1 MGWLTNWQYRQQI
14 TISSNNIGLSGDLN
28 NVPVVVHVPSTNT
41 NFWTN
46 IKTDGT
52 DVRFT
57 LSDGTTLLSFEIESF
72 DNTGDDAWYHI
83 KVPTLTSA
91 SATNIYV
98 YYGNAGATSGEDITG
113 TWNSTFKAVYH
124 LNVDKA
130 AGAFVDSTSNSNNG
144 TNTAS
149 TDTAG
154 QVDRCRNF
162 TATQYITV
170 NDSDSLSFGNGTTDQ
185 PFTIAFSIN
194 LTSLSGYPG
203 ISKGSSGGDVEW
215 LVGTDATTGKP
226 FMSIYSKTGGG
237 FASPRIGRLA
247 SNALSTGVFYRMVAT
262 YDGSAVDTGIKI
274 FIDGAE
280 ITTASNNN
288 GIYNKTNNS
297 ATSVY
302 INRIFGASDN
312 GGSFKWDEAF
322 ICQEQWSL
330 DRIKADNQSVVG
342 SWLSFGSQVSEVNI
356 SPSAATFNFT
366 GKIPSLSVVPPII
379 VAIPSVVF
387 NFSRYAPGVRTS
399 DTGIGIPKADFN
411 FTEEIPTVGITLN
424 QYITIPQVGGNFIFD
439 TKIPVVI
446 LTNMEEEI
454 TWGLFDAN
462 GNAII
467 GESANTI
474 IKVRRRQNGYL
485 LDWSDNV
492 FKISGG
498 SLPSTTLTELDSIGF
513 AGYYYKI
520 LNVGVWPD
528 GWYVIGTTYNGTPK
542 QNGSVEML
550 IKGGQISEG
559 YNSSNLNMTLSTVN
573 DNVLTRLATSAY
585 TAPDNNKIAF
595 VEKWILNKLI
605 ENPVGDSITLY
616 DDDGITPLK
625 TWAYNSATKTRSKAA

>member
-154 QVDRCRNF
+154 QVNRCRNF

-247 SNALSTGVFYRMVAT
+247 SNALSTGVFY
-262 YDGSAVDTGIKI
+262 
-274 FIDGAE
+274 
-280 ITTASNNN
+280 
-288 GIYNKTNNS
+288 
-297 ATSVY
+297 
-302 INRIFGASDN
+302 
-312 GGSFKWDEAF
+312 
-322 ICQEQWSL
+322 
-330 DRIKADNQSVVG
+330 
-342 SWLSFGSQVSEVNI
+342 
-356 SPSAATFNFT
+356 
-366 GKIPSLSVVPPII
+366 
-379 VAIPSVVF
+379 
-387 NFSRYAPGVRTS
+387 
-399 DTGIGIPKADFN
+399 
-411 FTEEIPTVGITLN
+411 
-424 QYITIPQVGGNFIFD
+424 
-439 TKIPVVI
+439 
-446 LTNMEEEI
+446 
-454 TWGLFDAN
+454 
-462 GNAII
+462 
-467 GESANTI
+467 
-474 IKVRRRQNGYL
+474 
-485 LDWSDNV
+485 
-492 FKISGG
+492 
-498 SLPSTTLTELDSIGF
+498 
-513 AGYYYKI
+513 
-520 LNVGVWPD
+520 
-528 GWYVIGTTYNGTPK
+528 
-542 QNGSVEML
+542 
-550 IKGGQISEG
+550 
-559 YNSSNLNMTLSTVN
+559 
-573 DNVLTRLATSAY
+573 
-585 TAPDNNKIAF
+585 
-595 VEKWILNKLI
+595 
-605 ENPVGDSITLY
+605 
-616 DDDGITPLK
+616 
-625 TWAYNSATKTRSKAA
+625 